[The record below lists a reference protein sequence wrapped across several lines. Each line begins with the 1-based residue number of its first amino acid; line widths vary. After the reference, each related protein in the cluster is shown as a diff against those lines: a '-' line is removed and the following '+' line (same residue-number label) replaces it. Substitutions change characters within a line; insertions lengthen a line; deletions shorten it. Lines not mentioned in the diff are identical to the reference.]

1 MKFLNFLKSLVIKQN
16 ESTRLKNDE
25 YLEYGQEWTSKMS
38 TPTLEPIEIPF
49 EIVSVTITPN
59 CYNTW
64 SEFCSAHTDA
74 FCSLISNSKVRNVLF
89 YNNKDCDF
97 IRYSADDLWA
107 GNYVE
112 GDELEAS
119 QFDIDFKHE
128 KCNQYE
134 EINIG
139 IGLYSLHTNNNR
151 FDYSNEYVKNFIICI
166 RTNGQSNF
174 IKLDNENKSNSR
186 FINLLRFKKVLDN
199 WNLEFISEA
208 YQTVEDYYSINF
220 NENDK
225 PATNSV

>member
-25 YLEYGQEWTSKMS
+25 YLEYGQECTSKMS

-64 SEFCSAHTDA
+64 SEFCTDHTDA

-112 GDELEAS
+112 GAELEAS

-186 FINLLRFKKVLDN
+186 FINLLRFKKVFDN

-208 YQTVEDYYSINF
+208 YQTVEDYISINF